1 MQLMSGIWI
10 DMKCG
15 TKGKNVKMKQENLIF
30 YRGVE
35 KNMFLQESGQVRS
48 CGYLTPRASGF

>member
-1 MQLMSGIWI
+1 
-10 DMKCG
+10 MKCG
-15 TKGKNVKMKQENLIF
+15 TKAKNVKMKQENLIF

>member
-35 KNMFLQESGQVRS
+35 KICFFRSQVRS
-48 CGYLTPRASGF
+48 DHVDI